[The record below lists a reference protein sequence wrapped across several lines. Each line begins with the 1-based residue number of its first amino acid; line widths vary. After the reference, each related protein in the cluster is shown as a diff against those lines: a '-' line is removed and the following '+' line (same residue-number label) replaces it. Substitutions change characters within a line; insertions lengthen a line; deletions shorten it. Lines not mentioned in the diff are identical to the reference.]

1 MSTSYHPQTD
11 GQTENVNRA
20 VQDMLRSYV
29 NDTRNDWDRH
39 LTAMEIAIN
48 SSRHVSTGYTPHFLN
63 HNQEMRLPFG
73 IALKRVAESMVPAA
87 AVAMTDMASHDEAA
101 RSRLMEAQRK
111 QKAFADAHRKDEKYA
126 VNDQVFLRTDHIKG
140 YQYKLAGR
148 YIGPFAVTAVGD
160 VTVTLALPDDLRF
173 HDTVHVEKVKR
184 YVPSVGEWSGR
195 VQEDRP
201 LSQSVDEDGEPQ
213 YEVESILGRRE
224 GMEQA
229 AKGTGKKEM
238 VVRYLVRWRGYS
250 ADESSWEPA
259 ANLTGAPDAIL
270 DYERRLAGEST
281 GVISVLRLSLV

>member
-1 MSTSYHPQTD
+1 
-11 GQTENVNRA
+11 
-20 VQDMLRSYV
+20 
-29 NDTRNDWDRH
+29 
-39 LTAMEIAIN
+39 MEIAIN
-48 SSRHVSTGYTPHFLN
+48 SSRHASTGYTPHFLN

-73 IALKRVAESMVPAA
+73 IALKGATESMFPAA
-87 AVAMTDMASHDEAA
+87 AETVRDMASRDEDA
-101 RSRLMEAQRK
+101 RGRLMEAQSK
-111 QKAFADAHRKDEKYA
+111 QKAFADVHRKDAKYA

-160 VTVTLALPDDLRF
+160 VTVTLALPDDLRI

-201 LSQSVDEDGEPQ
+201 LSQSVDEDGQPQ
-213 YEVESILGRRE
+213 YEVEAILGRRE
-224 GMEQA
+224 GLELPPNG
-229 AKGTGKKEM
+229 KGRKEK

-250 ADESSWEPA
+250 SDESSWEPA

-270 DYERRLAGEST
+270 DYERSLAGESK
-281 GVISVLRLSLV
+281 GVVSVLRMSLV